1 MTKQVR
7 QFFDRRATTFDSI
20 YLNERLHTRTFN
32 LLLRKAIYT
41 RYEIAMR
48 ESGDVTGKSVLDVGC
63 GSGRYCIEYAKR
75 GAQPVV
81 GVDLAPGMLDIARA
95 LAAQEG
101 VVDRCRFVE
110 VDFMSFQPPQSFDV
124 VLAMGVFDYITDA
137 VPFLERMVSV
147 SCGLVLAS
155 FPGKNRMRMHL
166 RSPRYRIQNCPLHFY
181 TESEL
186 HKLSTAAGLK
196 SYSLQFIPHSGTG
209 FVLVGRTR

>member
-20 YLNERLHTRTFN
+20 YLNESLPARTFN

-41 RYEIAMR
+41 RFEIAIR
-48 ESGDVTGKSVLDVGC
+48 ESGDVADKSVLDVGC

-81 GVDLAPGMLDIARA
+81 GVDLAPGMLDIANS
-95 LAAQEG
+95 LATEER
-101 VVDRCRFVE
+101 VHDRCRFIE
-110 VDFMSFQPPQSFDV
+110 ADFMTFQPTQSFDI
-124 VLAMGVFDYITDA
+124 VLAMGVFDYITDPL
-137 VPFLERMVSV
+137 PFLKRMARVSH
-147 SCGLVLAS
+147 GLVVAS

-186 HKLSTAAGLK
+186 HKLASAASLR
-196 SYSLQFIPHSGTG
+196 SYKLEFIPHSGTG
-209 FVLVGRTR
+209 YVLVGECQ